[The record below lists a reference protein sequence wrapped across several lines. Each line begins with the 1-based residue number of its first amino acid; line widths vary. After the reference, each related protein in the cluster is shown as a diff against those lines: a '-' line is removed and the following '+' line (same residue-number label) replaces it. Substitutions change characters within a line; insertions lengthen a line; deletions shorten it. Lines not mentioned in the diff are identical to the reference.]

1 MNVCKGSYIVPKKF
15 VDSFQALVF
24 IEIIRSEIVC
34 TGDQQSRDG
43 RLHQCCSS
51 RLRPVDRLALAPAVL
66 AAQLASCARQR
77 ITFLMTFFLFAALA
91 FCCFVGTSESPSS
104 VSGGKV
110 ASYIDFIHHFRSAH
124 FSDTASFFEVVK
136 HEKVF
141 LSKINRNVLGKRGRV
156 LLPNA
161 CICGC

>member
-1 MNVCKGSYIVPKKF
+1 MRATKFPLSVNVCKGSYIVPKKF

-51 RLRPVDRLALAPAVL
+51 RLRPVERLALAPAVL

-91 FCCFVGTSESPSS
+91 FCRFVGTSESPSS

-136 HEKVF
+136 QASPV
-141 LSKINRNVLGKRGRV
+141 GTRV
-156 LLPNA
+156 TRDTFA
-161 CICGC
+161 